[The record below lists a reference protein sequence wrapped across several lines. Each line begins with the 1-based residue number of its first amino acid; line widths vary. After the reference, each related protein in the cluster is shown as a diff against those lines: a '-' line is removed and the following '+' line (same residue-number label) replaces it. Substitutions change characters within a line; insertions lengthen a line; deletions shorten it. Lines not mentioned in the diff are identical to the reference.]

1 VRVPPGL
8 TPPATTFVKEN
19 AVSVTQAPSK
29 GELVRR
35 ASHLIPLLREK
46 ALWMD
51 EHRCMHEDALS
62 ALAEAGFLKM
72 RVPVRYG
79 GFGSD
84 MRTIIDVISE
94 IGRGDGSTSWTLAM
108 WAISAWTVGL
118 FPDAVQDEVF
128 STPDV
133 RICGILSPGAI
144 VVPASGGY
152 IVNGKWSFN
161 TGARQ
166 SMWNTNAAVVPTADG
181 GHEPVMI
188 LIPISDLEIIDDW
201 YTSGLRGSG
210 SVTTIARD
218 VFIPAERVLPMGP
231 VLAGQHLSK
240 LNADTAIFKA
250 PFMPT
255 ACTTVSA
262 VALGLAKAAKDAF
275 FERLPGRRIT
285 YTSYDSQSEAP
296 VTHLEVAEATTKIDE
311 TGFHAYRAA
320 DMIDNKAESDEPW
333 TLEERARVRLDLG
346 AACQRAKEAVG
357 ILDSASGGSSIYRD
371 VPIQRIERDI
381 KTLNLHAIL
390 HPATNLEL
398 YGRIICGLEP
408 NTPYI

>member
-1 VRVPPGL
+1 M
-8 TPPATTFVKEN
+8 
-19 AVSVTQAPSK
+19 
-29 GELVRR
+29 RR

-51 EHRCMHEDALS
+51 ENRRMHEDAIV
-62 ALAEAGFLKM
+62 ALTEAGFLKM

-79 GFGSD
+79 GFESD
-84 MRTIIDVISE
+84 MRTIVDVISE
-94 IGRGDGSTSWTLAM
+94 IGRGDGSTAWTLAM
-108 WAISAWTVGL
+108 WAISSWMVGL
-118 FPDAVQDEVF
+118 FPDEVQDEVF
-128 STPDV
+128 SAPDV

-144 VVPASGGY
+144 VVPADGGY
-152 IVNGKWSFN
+152 IINGKWSFN

-166 SMWNTNAAVVPTADG
+166 SAWNTNAAVVPTADG
-181 GHEPVMI
+181 GHEPVMT
-188 LIPISDLEIIDDW
+188 LIPISDLEIVDDW

-210 SVTTIARD
+210 SVTTIAKD

-231 VLAGQHLSK
+231 VLAGQRLSG
-240 LNADTAIFKA
+240 LNSDAAVFKT

-255 ACTTVSA
+255 ACTAVSA

-285 YTSYDSQSEAP
+285 YTSYEHQSEAP
-296 VTHLEVAEATTKIDE
+296 ITHLEVAEATTKIDE

-320 DMIDNKAESDEPW
+320 DMIDTKGASGEPW
-333 TLEERARVRLDLG
+333 TLEERARIRLDLG

-371 VPIQRIERDI
+371 VPIQRIERDV

-398 YGRIICGLEP
+398 YGRILCGLEP